1 MILLSHEVVVFLFLE
16 ALLLG
21 LLTVA
26 ALNALAI
33 LRRWDFRTVTAAQ
46 YRLEKRSYLVVLIIL
61 FALAAKIVLL
71 PFFAYLLD
79 RLAAVVPGAMCGAG
93 VMAANGYG
101 RPLLLLKVVI
111 LAGAGLW
118 LMVNRADL
126 AARDYPHFRAKLRL
140 FLGLYLLVVV
150 EAVLDVLYLTHI
162 STLTPVQCCS
172 VIYGLSGDNKPL
184 PLGLDT
190 GLLLAL
196 FYLLYGLTVVLAVA
210 RYRLAGL
217 LASAAFLYV
226 GYLAVVDFF
235 GTYIYQLPTHKCPFC
250 MLQREYGYVGY
261 LVWGSLLLGTFFGAA
276 GFPLKVLLGRDVDF
290 TGRWSVV
297 FTTLFVLVCS
307 LYVGLYY
314 LRNGVFL

>member
-1 MILLSHEVVVFLFLE
+1 MILLSHEVVVFLCLE

-21 LLTVA
+21 LLTLA
-26 ALNALAI
+26 AVNAAAI
-33 LRRWDFRTVTAAQ
+33 LRGWDFRSVSARQ

-71 PFFAYLLD
+71 PFFAHLID
-79 RLAAVVPGAMCGAG
+79 RLAALVPGAMCGAG
-93 VMAANGYG
+93 VIGANGYG

-118 LMVNRADL
+118 LLANRADL
-126 AARDYPHFRAKLRL
+126 AAEDYPHLRAKLRL
-140 FLGLYLLVVV
+140 FLAIYLLTLVETALDALYL
-150 EAVLDVLYLTHI
+150 ANI
-162 STLTPVQCCS
+162 SILTPVQCCS
-172 VIYGLSGDNKPL
+172 VIYGLSGDDRPL

-196 FYLLYGLTVVLAVA
+196 FYLLYGLTVVAAWA
-210 RYRLAGL
+210 RYRLSGL

-250 MLQREYGYVGY
+250 MLQKEYGYVGY
-261 LVWGSLLLGTFFGAA
+261 LVWGSLFLGTFFGAA
-276 GFPLKVLLGRDVDF
+276 GFPLKVLLGREVGS
-290 TGRWSVV
+290 TGRWSIV